1 LLGAKA
7 DAVSEANSFG
17 CWLGFKRFNSLVSD
31 GLGNAIGEALVN
43 SSVNRELSGFDFWRL
58 DISEMACDVAD
69 VVVLGS
75 VVKYLGPERTRLLKV
90 KLSYLS
96 SP

>member
-1 LLGAKA
+1 MMIK
-7 DAVSEANSFG
+7 D
-17 CWLGFKRFNSLVSD
+17 R
-31 GLGNAIGEALVN
+31 
-43 SSVNRELSGFDFWRL
+43 REHTLSGFDFWRL

-90 KLSYLS
+90 NCTAN
-96 SP
+96 